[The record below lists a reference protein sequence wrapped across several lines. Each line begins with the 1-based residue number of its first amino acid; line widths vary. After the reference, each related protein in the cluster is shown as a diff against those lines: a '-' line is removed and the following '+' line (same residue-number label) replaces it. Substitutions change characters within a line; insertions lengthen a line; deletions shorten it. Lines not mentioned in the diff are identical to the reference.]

1 MQNLEIKC
9 GYADHRLAARLSVE
23 EVHAEYRGRLVQTDT
38 YFDIYPGRLKLR
50 QNVLHPPHQERRPKF
65 WDELI
70 AYRRPN
76 RRSPKSSIF
85 QLWPVH
91 DRSKALKFFSDSFGI
106 KVRVSK
112 SRRFYIADNLRIH
125 VDSVIGLGRFVE
137 FELAV
142 NAAHPLT
149 SCRKQMQRLLVL
161 FKIPA
166 DSLVRYSYS
175 DLLMAKRASR
185 GK

>member
-9 GYADHRLAARLSVE
+9 HYPNHRLAARLSVQE
-23 EVHAEYRGRLVQTDT
+23 IPAEYRGRLVQTDT
-38 YFDIYPGRLKLR
+38 YFDIHPGRLKLR
-50 QNVLHPPHQERRPKF
+50 QNALHPPDGQRLPET

-85 QLWPVH
+85 QLWPVP
-91 DRSKALKFFSDSFGI
+91 DGSNALKFFTDSFGI

-112 SRRFYIADNLRIH
+112 SRRLYIADNLRIH
-125 VDSVIGLGRFVE
+125 VDSVVGLGRFLE

-142 NAAHPLT
+142 NAAHPLS
-149 SCRKQMQRLLVL
+149 SCRKKMQRLLAL
-161 FKIPA
+161 FQIPPEH
-166 DSLVRYSYS
+166 LVRYSYS
-175 DLLMAKRASR
+175 DLLLAKRTSR
-185 GK
+185 GR